1 MGRLEGKTALISG
14 GARGQG
20 AAEARLFAAEGA
32 NVVLT
37 DVLDEEGE
45 RTADAIG
52 ADYLHHDVTSEAE
65 WSAAVAHAVA
75 LHGGVDVLVN
85 NAAIYSPSS
94 IVETEPDEFRR
105 VIEVN
110 QVGVYLGMREVAPVM
125 IERGGGSII
134 NISSG
139 AGMRAGASGF
149 AYAASKW
156 AVRGMT
162 KSAAVRLGPHGIRVN
177 SIHPG
182 LIDTPML
189 GQTRIVQGGNLDE
202 VVERI
207 PCAGSPSPRRS
218 RSSRSS
224 SPRTRAPTAPAP
236 SSSWTAACWPD
247 APGLTAGRVA

>member
-1 MGRLEGKTALISG
+1 MGRLEGKTALITG

-20 AAEARLFAAEGA
+20 AAEARLFAEEGA

-37 DVLDEEGE
+37 DVLDEDGE

-65 WSAAVAHAVA
+65 WAAAVAHAVA
-75 LHGGVDVLVN
+75 LHGGIDVLIN
-85 NAAIYSPSS
+85 NAGIYAQTTLVGS
-94 IVETEPDEFRR
+94 ELEEYRR

-110 QVGVYLGMREVAPVM
+110 QIGVYLGMREVAPVM

-134 NISSG
+134 NISSVG
-139 AGMRAGASGF
+139 GMRGGGGGF
-149 AYAASKW
+149 AYTASKW

-189 GQTRIVQGGNLDE
+189 GDTRMANPDTLKQMLGQIPLGRIAQPGEVAKLALFLASDDSAYSTGSEFLVDGGLM
-202 VVERI
+202 
-207 PCAGSPSPRRS
+207 A
-218 RSSRSS
+218 
-224 SPRTRAPTAPAP
+224 
-236 SSSWTAACWPD
+236 
-247 APGLTAGRVA
+247 

>member
-1 MGRLEGKTALISG
+1 MGRLEGKTALITG

-20 AAEARLFAAEGA
+20 AAEARLFAEEGA

-37 DVLDEEGE
+37 DVLDEDGE

-65 WSAAVAHAVA
+65 WAAAVAHAVA
-75 LHGGVDVLVN
+75 LHGGVDVLIN
-85 NAAIYSPSS
+85 NAGIYAQTTL
-94 IVETEPDEFRR
+94 IGGDLEEYRR

-110 QVGVYLGMREVAPVM
+110 QVGVFLGMREVAPVM
-125 IERGGGSII
+125 VERGGGSII
-134 NISSG
+134 NISSVG
-139 AGMRAGASGF
+139 GMRGGGGSF
-149 AYAASKW
+149 AYTASKW

-189 GQTRIVQGGNLDE
+189 GDTRMANPDNLEQMLGQIPLGRIAQPEEVAKLALFLASDDSAYSTGSEFLVDGGLM
-202 VVERI
+202 
-207 PCAGSPSPRRS
+207 A
-218 RSSRSS
+218 
-224 SPRTRAPTAPAP
+224 
-236 SSSWTAACWPD
+236 
-247 APGLTAGRVA
+247 

>member
-20 AAEARLFAAEGA
+20 AAEARLFAEEGA

-37 DVLDEEGE
+37 DVLDEDGE

-65 WSAAVAHAVA
+65 WAAAVAHAVA
-75 LHGGVDVLVN
+75 LHGGIDVLIN
-85 NAAIYSPSS
+85 NAGIYAQTTLVGSD
-94 IVETEPDEFRR
+94 IEEYRR

-110 QVGVYLGMREVAPVM
+110 QIGVYLGMREVAPVM

-134 NISSG
+134 NISSVG
-139 AGMRAGASGF
+139 GMRGGGGGF
-149 AYAASKW
+149 AYTASKW

-189 GQTRIVQGGNLDE
+189 GDTRMANPETLEQMLGQIPLGRIAQPGEVAKLALFLASDDSAYSTGSEFLVDGGLM
-202 VVERI
+202 
-207 PCAGSPSPRRS
+207 A
-218 RSSRSS
+218 
-224 SPRTRAPTAPAP
+224 
-236 SSSWTAACWPD
+236 
-247 APGLTAGRVA
+247 

>member
-20 AAEARLFAAEGA
+20 AAEARLFAEEGA

-37 DVLDEEGE
+37 DVLDEDGE

-65 WSAAVAHAVA
+65 WAAAVAHAVA
-75 LHGGVDVLVN
+75 LHGGIDVLIN
-85 NAAIYSPSS
+85 NAGIYAQTTLVGS
-94 IVETEPDEFRR
+94 ELEEYRR

-110 QVGVYLGMREVAPVM
+110 QIGVYLGMREVAPVM

-134 NISSG
+134 NISSVG
-139 AGMRAGASGF
+139 GMRGGGGGF
-149 AYAASKW
+149 AYTASKW

-189 GQTRIVQGGNLDE
+189 GDTRMANPDILEQMLGQIPLGRIAQPGEVAKLALFLASDDSAYSTGSEFLVDGGLM
-202 VVERI
+202 
-207 PCAGSPSPRRS
+207 A
-218 RSSRSS
+218 
-224 SPRTRAPTAPAP
+224 
-236 SSSWTAACWPD
+236 
-247 APGLTAGRVA
+247 

>member
-1 MGRLEGKTALISG
+1 MNRLEGKTALITG

-37 DVLDEEGE
+37 DVLDEDGE

-75 LHGGVDVLVN
+75 LHGGVDVLIN

-207 PCAGSPSPRRS
+207 PLRRIAQPEEVAKLALFLASDESAYSTGSEFIVDGGVL
-218 RSSRSS
+218 
-224 SPRTRAPTAPAP
+224 A
-236 SSSWTAACWPD
+236 
-247 APGLTAGRVA
+247 

>member
-1 MGRLEGKTALISG
+1 MARLEGKTALISG

-20 AAEARLFAAEGA
+20 AAEAALFAEEGA

-45 RTADAIG
+45 RTADIVG
-52 ADYLHHDVTSEAE
+52 GTFLHHDVTSEDE
-65 WSAAVAHAVA
+65 WASVVARTVE
-75 LHGGVDVLVN
+75 LHGAVDVLIN
-85 NAAIYSPSS
+85 NAGIYADSS
-94 IVETEPDEFRR
+94 LVGGDVDEYRR

-134 NISSG
+134 NISSIG
-139 AGMRAGASGF
+139 GMRGGGGSF
-149 AYAASKW
+149 AYTASKW

-182 LIDTPML
+182 LINTPML
-189 GQTRIVQGGNLDE
+189 ADTRMADPANIEQLLGQIPLRRMAEPSEVARLALFLASDESSYSTGSEFLIDGGLL
-202 VVERI
+202 
-207 PCAGSPSPRRS
+207 A
-218 RSSRSS
+218 
-224 SPRTRAPTAPAP
+224 
-236 SSSWTAACWPD
+236 
-247 APGLTAGRVA
+247 

>member
-20 AAEARLFAAEGA
+20 AAEAALFAEEGA

-45 RTADAIG
+45 RTADIIG
-52 ADYLHHDVTSEAE
+52 GAFLHHDVTSEEE
-65 WSAAVAHAVA
+65 WAAVVARAVE
-75 LHGGVDVLVN
+75 LHGGVDVLIN
-85 NAAIYSPSS
+85 NAGIYADSPL
-94 IVETEPDEFRR
+94 VGGDVAEYRR

-134 NISSG
+134 NISSIG
-139 AGMRAGASGF
+139 GMRGGGGSF
-149 AYAASKW
+149 AYTASKW

-162 KSAAVRLGPHGIRVN
+162 KSAAVRLGRHGIRVN

-182 LIDTPML
+182 LINTPML
-189 GQTRIVQGGNLDE
+189 ADTRMADPANIEQMLGQIPLRRMAEPSEVARLALFLASDESSYSTGSEFLIDGGLL
-202 VVERI
+202 
-207 PCAGSPSPRRS
+207 A
-218 RSSRSS
+218 
-224 SPRTRAPTAPAP
+224 
-236 SSSWTAACWPD
+236 
-247 APGLTAGRVA
+247 

>member
-1 MGRLEGKTALISG
+1 MGRLEGKTALITG

-20 AAEARLFAAEGA
+20 AAEARLFAEEGA

-37 DVLDEEGE
+37 DVLDEDGE

-65 WSAAVAHAVA
+65 WAAAVAHAVA
-75 LHGGVDVLVN
+75 LHGGIDVLIN
-85 NAAIYSPSS
+85 NAGIYAQTTLVGS
-94 IVETEPDEFRR
+94 ELEEYRR

-110 QVGVYLGMREVAPVM
+110 QIGVYLGMREVAPVM

-134 NISSG
+134 NISSVG
-139 AGMRAGASGF
+139 GMRGGGGGF
-149 AYAASKW
+149 AYTASKW

-189 GQTRIVQGGNLDE
+189 GDTRMANPDTLEQMLGQIPLGRIAQPGEVAKLALFLASDDSAYSTGSEFLVDGGLM
-202 VVERI
+202 
-207 PCAGSPSPRRS
+207 A
-218 RSSRSS
+218 
-224 SPRTRAPTAPAP
+224 
-236 SSSWTAACWPD
+236 
-247 APGLTAGRVA
+247 

>member
-1 MGRLEGKTALISG
+1 MGRLEGKTALITG

-20 AAEARLFAAEGA
+20 AAEARLFAEEGA

-37 DVLDEEGE
+37 DVLDEDGE

-65 WSAAVAHAVA
+65 WAAAVAHAIG
-75 LHGGVDVLVN
+75 LHGGIDVLIN
-85 NAAIYSPSS
+85 NAGIYAQTTLVGS
-94 IVETEPDEFRR
+94 ELEEYRR

-110 QVGVYLGMREVAPVM
+110 QIGVYLGMREVAPVM

-134 NISSG
+134 NISSVG
-139 AGMRAGASGF
+139 GMRGGGGGF
-149 AYAASKW
+149 AYTASKW

-189 GQTRIVQGGNLDE
+189 GDTRMANPETLEQMLGQIPLGRIAQPGEVAKLALFLASDDSAYSTGSEFLVDGGLM
-202 VVERI
+202 
-207 PCAGSPSPRRS
+207 A
-218 RSSRSS
+218 
-224 SPRTRAPTAPAP
+224 
-236 SSSWTAACWPD
+236 
-247 APGLTAGRVA
+247 

>member
-20 AAEARLFAAEGA
+20 AAEAALFAEEGA
-32 NVVLT
+32 NVILT

-45 RTADAIG
+45 RTADIIG
-52 ADYLHHDVTSEAE
+52 GTFIHHDVTSEEE
-65 WSAAVAHAVA
+65 WAAVVA
-75 LHGGVDVLVN
+75 RAIELHGGLDVLVN
-85 NAAIYSPSS
+85 NAAIYSPRTLL
-94 IVETEPDEFRR
+94 EAEPDEFRR

-110 QVGVYLGMREVAPVM
+110 QVGVYLGMRAVAPVM

-139 AGMRAGASGF
+139 AGMRAGSGGF
-149 AYAASKW
+149 AYTASKW

-162 KSAAVRLGPHGIRVN
+162 KSAAVRLGRHGIRVN

-182 LIDTPML
+182 LIDTVML
-189 GQTRIVQGGNLDE
+189 GETRIVQGGNLDR

-207 PCAGSPSPRRS
+207 P
-218 RSSRSS
+218 
-224 SPRTRAPTAPAP
+224 
-236 SSSWTAACWPD
+236 
-247 APGLTAGRVA
+247 LGRVGRPEEVAKLALFLASDESAYSTGSEFIVDGGSLA

>member
-20 AAEARLFAAEGA
+20 AAEAALFAEEGA

-45 RTADAIG
+45 RTADIIG
-52 ADYLHHDVTSEAE
+52 GTFLHHDVTSEDE
-65 WSAAVAHAVA
+65 WAAVVARAVE
-75 LHGGVDVLVN
+75 LHGGVDVLIN
-85 NAAIYSPSS
+85 NAGIYADSAL
-94 IVETEPDEFRR
+94 VGGDVDEYRR

-134 NISSG
+134 NISSIG
-139 AGMRAGASGF
+139 GMRGGGGSF
-149 AYAASKW
+149 AYTASKW

-182 LIDTPML
+182 LINTPML
-189 GQTRIVQGGNLDE
+189 ADTRMADPANIEQLLGQIPLRRMAEPSEVARLALFLASDESSYSTGSEFLIDGGLL
-202 VVERI
+202 
-207 PCAGSPSPRRS
+207 A
-218 RSSRSS
+218 
-224 SPRTRAPTAPAP
+224 
-236 SSSWTAACWPD
+236 
-247 APGLTAGRVA
+247 